1 MTKKG
6 KLRIG
11 VVFGGRSGEHEVSLR
26 SARSVIDALD
36 PARYEVVPIGIT
48 KAGRWIAGDVAA
60 LEAGSPTTGR
70 AATLLP
76 EPSEAALLAIDAAKG
91 ASPAGLSVISELDV
105 VFPVLHGPFG
115 EDGTVQGLLEL
126 AGLPYVGAGVVG
138 SAVGMDKAIF
148 KQVMEANGLPV
159 LPWRLFTGSQW
170 RRNPEAVLDAVEAA
184 LPYPVFTKPANLG
197 SSVGISKCHD
207 RAELRAGLAEATRFD
222 RRLIVEQGIHR
233 ARELEVAV
241 LGNDEPRA
249 SVVGEVRPRR
259 EFYDY
264 VAKYLAA
271 PGSEEESELLIPAP
285 LEPAL
290 AEAIRALAVRAY
302 RAIDCAGMGR
312 VDLLLDDLSGDV
324 YLNELNT
331 IPGFTSISMYA
342 KLWAA
347 SGLSYSALLDE
358 LIDLAVQRHAEK
370 TGLET
375 SIDPDPQPPGEVR
388 GGSPVP
394 RPPGGAREGSPIP
407 RPPGGVRG
415 GSEGVTQ

>member
-1 MTKKG
+1 MTT
-6 KLRIG
+6 KLRVG
-11 VVFGGRSGEHEVSLR
+11 VLFGGRSGEHEVSLR
-26 SARSVIDALD
+26 SARSVMAALD
-36 PARYEVVPIGIT
+36 PDRYEVVPIGIT
-48 KAGRWIAGDVAA
+48 KDGRWLAGDAMAA
-60 LEAGSPTTGR
+60 LSEGADARP
-70 AATLLP
+70 ATLLP
-76 EPSEAALLAIDAAKG
+76 EPAGASSVLLALDRQDENAP
-91 ASPAGLSVISELDV
+91 SLSVVAELDV
-105 VFPVLHGPFG
+105 VFPVLHGPYG

-159 LPWRLFTGSQW
+159 LPWRLFTSRQW
-170 RRNPEAVLDAVEAA
+170 RRDPEAVLDAVEAA

-197 SSVGISKCHD
+197 SSVGISKCRD
-207 RAELRAGLAEATRFD
+207 RAELRAGLAEAARFD

-285 LEPAL
+285 LAPAL
-290 AEAIRALAVRAY
+290 AAAIRALAVRAY
-302 RAIDCAGMGR
+302 RAIDCAGLGR
-312 VDLLLDDLSGDV
+312 VDLLLDDLSGDI

-342 KLWAA
+342 KLWAD

-358 LIDLAVQRHAEK
+358 LIDLAIQRHTEKAE
-370 TGLET
+370 LET
-375 SIDPDPQPPGEVR
+375 SIDPVAQAVSLPPAE
-388 GGSPVP
+388 
-394 RPPGGAREGSPIP
+394 GATE
-407 RPPGGVRG
+407 
-415 GSEGVTQ
+415 